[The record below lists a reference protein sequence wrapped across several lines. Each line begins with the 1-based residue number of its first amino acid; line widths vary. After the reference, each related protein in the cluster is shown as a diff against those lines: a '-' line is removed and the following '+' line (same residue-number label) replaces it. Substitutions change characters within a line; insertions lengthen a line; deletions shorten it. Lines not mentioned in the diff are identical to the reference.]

1 MEDEEETPKDSSS
14 GRLVT
19 IRPTYST
26 FVEKVKLICAGSS
39 FQCSMFC
46 GGRECKYENHKSL
59 GRGSPSDSRHILA
72 LVRILRGSRQL
83 TLDPVT
89 DDILAMSRPS
99 TRLISDL
106 HLLDHF
112 KRAGITTIINLQLP
126 GEHSHCG
133 PGLGKSGF
141 TYEPEDIMRNDMFF
155 YNYGWIDYGVPT
167 RESLLNMVKV
177 VTFALQS
184 GKVAIH
190 CHAGLGRTGVL
201 IACYLV
207 FGLRLKL
214 GGGGPDSKDKE
225 VGVARPGSVQSS
237 VQMEMIQQFS
247 EFVVPLRRVFPEPP
261 SHVDT
266 FQSYLRNQSLILH
279 GPEFKTLKHIPKA
292 LYEVC
297 RLLKAQASS
306 VPHPPSTDA
315 PIGAHPFL
323 PCFLQ
328 ENTAEG
334 MQSEAKEL
342 ASSLNRTGDW
352 TLLHERGA
360 PVLFALLFA
369 FLAHIK
375 EPLLTTP
382 EAEKMAEKQ
391 SLDTLC
397 ESKYA
402 TIKCILGMLKVVFP
416 ECIIAELGGAIA
428 DRLLQALLQAP
439 HATASTS
446 DPQLASCWPILTAL
460 FISNLH

>member
-46 GGRECKYENHKSL
+46 GGRECKYENHNHWAEDHQAIPGIFS
-59 GRGSPSDSRHILA
+59 HW
-72 LVRILRGSRQL
+72 
-83 TLDPVT
+83 VT

-207 FGLRLKL
+207 FGLRLSWEEAVLTVRTK
-214 GGGGPDSKDKE
+214 
-225 VGVARPGSVQSS
+225 RPGSVQSS